1 VSKIIDI
8 PITKSDHCT
17 QCTGIEREKGCG
29 SVREYLPS
37 MKRALSSNSALQR
50 KGKKNEEGK
59 WVGLK
64 EGGGK
69 EVEGR
74 KGSGGEERKWRGGK
88 EVEGRKGSGG
98 EERK

>member
-1 VSKIIDI
+1 MSKIIDI

-17 QCTGIEREKGCG
+17 QCTGIEREKGCC

-69 EVEGR
+69 EV
-74 KGSGGEERKWRGGK
+74 KKVWDGESTDLKEQAGTRGLLT
-88 EVEGRKGSGG
+88 
-98 EERK
+98 